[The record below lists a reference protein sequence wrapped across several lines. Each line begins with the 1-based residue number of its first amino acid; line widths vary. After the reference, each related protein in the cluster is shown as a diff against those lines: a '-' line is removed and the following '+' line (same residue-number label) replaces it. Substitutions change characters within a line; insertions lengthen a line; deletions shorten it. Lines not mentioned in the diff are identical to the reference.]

1 MSDKKHHLRK
11 YNIHPMWLL
20 SPVIILYA
28 IFIFG
33 GIVLTWIE
41 SLGHI
46 PTLGLYYQGFAAY
59 IQVFQMNDIWL
70 SIVYSVGI
78 ALIST
83 LISTFIGV
91 KLAYGLAN
99 NTHKFSIIIQ
109 KNMLRLG
116 LILPYLLILFMIII
130 LASRTGFLSRLLFQ
144 SHFISSSQQFPQLVY
159 DRLGIGIM
167 LTFIL
172 KGIPFVGLFTY
183 YTMSQITENF
193 KDVAKTLGS
202 NEKVIYRKL
211 YIPLSANTIIWTSVI
226 IFAYYLGSF
235 EIPYLLG
242 SVDLQT
248 ISSRVYSLYVQAG
261 IDKIPVSMAMHMVL
275 LVIGMISVGIYAYIL
290 KRYLVG
296 YQS

>member
-1 MSDKKHHLRK
+1 MSDKKQQRK
-11 YNIHPMWLL
+11 YDIHPLWLL
-20 SPVIILYA
+20 SPVIFLFA
-28 IFIFG
+28 VFIFG
-33 GIVLTWIE
+33 GIILTIIE

-46 PTLGLYYQGFAAY
+46 PSLGLHYQGFAAY
-59 IQVFQMNDIWL
+59 IQVFHMNDIWL

-83 LISTFIGV
+83 LISTFVGV

-99 NTHKFSIIIQ
+99 NTHKFSTMIQ

-116 LILPYLLILFMIII
+116 LILPYLLVLFMVIL
-130 LASRTGFLSRLLFQ
+130 LASRTGLLSRLLFQ
-144 SHFISSSQQFPQLVY
+144 SHLISDSQQFPQLVY
-159 DRLGIGIM
+159 DRLGIGII

-183 YTMSQITENF
+183 YTMSQITENY

-202 NEKVIYRKL
+202 SQKVIYRKL
-211 YIPLSANTIIWTSVI
+211 YIPLSANTIVWSSVI

-242 SVDLQT
+242 SVDYQT
-248 ISSRVYSLYVQAG
+248 LSSRVYSLYVQAG

-275 LVIGMISVGIYAYIL
+275 LVIGMMSVGIYAYFL
-290 KRYLVG
+290 NRYLVG
-296 YQS
+296 DRS